1 MKEFYSTAAERRLTL
16 QLHAGRRRPGD
27 GTPGRP
33 EIVLE
38 RSIARRI
45 FLQVGGQS

>member
-1 MKEFYSTAAERRLTL
+1 MKEFYSTEAERRLTL
-16 QLHAGRRRPGD
+16 RPTETAVD
-27 GTPGRP
+27 GATERVGRP

-45 FLQVGGQS
+45 FLQVDGQS